1 MGPDLS
7 SILPG
12 APLTPFI
19 LPQPA
24 LSLWPHCPMPGERCL
39 VPSHWI
45 ALLSRGQILP
55 ALFLPMGLEKSNLD
69 PHLPFPCALY
79 NVATGPKVEHAI
91 GRWRGLNSRLGG
103 SDEVTSS
110 LPGTNACNTQGL
122 SCAIASTVPPLLI
135 LPRVHRVFTDPYF
148 N

>member
-1 MGPDLS
+1 
-7 SILPG
+7 
-12 APLTPFI
+12 
-19 LPQPA
+19 
-24 LSLWPHCPMPGERCL
+24 
-39 VPSHWI
+39 
-45 ALLSRGQILP
+45 
-55 ALFLPMGLEKSNLD
+55 MGLEKSNLD
-69 PHLPFPCALY
+69 PHLPLPCALY

-135 LPRVHRVFTDPYF
+135 LPRVHRVCTDPYF
-148 N
+148 TCGRGLRSFAHCYMCSGLTSIFTFSEERGGSHPGSHRPGISLSIQILESSPCGTSVVV